1 MTSQGYALA
10 REELIRALTAYS
22 GITTFDGATD
32 GTTLVD
38 SNLIGRNDFITEKAI
53 LIMSGDAQ
61 YEDKGAASFN
71 NANGTITLQGTGFS
85 AQIVAGTIYRI
96 LNISS
101 VEVDVEAI
109 KVQTNKLAGETP
121 VAGSANKTWNAGEAD
136 VVSIGADDTK
146 YKLHS
151 LVLSIHNLVGTTIT
165 VRMYMQVKGTERK
178 VYEQTFDATADP
190 PGLWI
195 VNGTIGIHEVLRVT
209 LQSNNAADDDKDVDY
224 DYMLEAM

>member
-1 MTSQGYALA
+1 MEDKHYALA
-10 REELIRALTAYS
+10 REAILAALTAYT
-22 GITTFDGATD
+22 GITTADGATP
-32 GTTLVD
+32 GNNTLICAD
-38 SNLIGRNDFITEKAI
+38 LIGKNDFITNKTI
-53 LIMSGDAQ
+53 LIGSGDAKF
-61 YEDKGAASFN
+61 EDSGASLFVPGT
-71 NANGTITLQGTGFS
+71 GTITVVSAFS
-85 AQIVAGTIYRI
+85 AQIKKGIIFRV
-96 LNISS
+96 LNIPTL
-101 VEVDVEAI
+101 D
-109 KVQTNKLAGETP
+109 KLAGEAP
-121 VAGSANKTWNAGEAD
+121 VSGSANKTWNAGEAD
-136 VVSIGADDTK
+136 VVSIGANDTK

-178 VYEQTFDATADP
+178 VYDQTFDATADP